1 MVEEK
6 AGIEVFVEVD
16 PKLTAVFSDDEIVA
30 GFAGFLVL
38 LQTFLTFSAFKVDL
52 FGCKTGHKTDGFQYI
67 RKPCF
72 VFFGLHQPAGIV
84 FLKMDLVAVNIDGKG
99 KLGNIAVVNAPGFD
113 IVAFGPFH
121 KMFDVFAQAV
131 GKGGNVGHGFQ
142 TALLGKF
149 PELISRDVGVAVK
162 HIENCIVRRNY
173 GGTVGLAFK
182 REHDSCFRGVFDV
195 DAVAGSAAF

>member
-16 PKLTAVFSDDEIVA
+16 PKLAAVFSDDEIVA

-38 LQTFLTFSAFKVDL
+38 LQTFLTFAAFEVDL
-52 FGCKTGHKTDGFQYI
+52 FGRKTGHKTNSFQYI
-67 RKPCF
+67 GKPCF

-131 GKGGNVGHGFQ
+131 AKGVMSVMVFRRPYWGSFQ
-142 TALLGKF
+142 
-149 PELISRDVGVAVK
+149 
-162 HIENCIVRRNY
+162 N
-173 GGTVGLAFK
+173 
-182 REHDSCFRGVFDV
+182 
-195 DAVAGSAAF
+195 